1 MKPKPRSK
9 AHPIERE
16 IERALHPGA
25 FIRDGE
31 CFSFVSELE
40 KVAVTVDQMITPP
53 KTRNTTLS
61 QNCKLLKGKDE
72 SLAMASEL
80 TAMRGWSGP

>member
-40 KVAVTVDQMITPP
+40 KVAATVDQMITTDPARAIRDIP
-53 KTRNTTLS
+53 GRVPRE
-61 QNCKLLKGKDE
+61 G
-72 SLAMASEL
+72 
-80 TAMRGWSGP
+80 R